1 MKPLVEQSANRVFE
15 IAVGL
20 AAGCLALRIA
30 RLAESVMPWALVRFA
45 GAEVMRGSFGEGI
58 ALAPDAPWALYAL
71 QAFWGTLFPAAAAV
85 AAAWAAPRLPRAV
98 APVAAFAAFW
108 FSASLISGLAAYARF
123 GRGPVQTL
131 ANAAGLPLG
140 GEPARAAAAALLAA
154 ALFYL
159 LRRAVCGM
167 RLCPL
172 TAFLAPCAIL
182 CFDLPEARAASRF
195 LQRGGLEYLPLAPA
209 AAAALAAWRR
219 QPRDDTADK
228 TPFAATAVLGAAA
241 FFAPPAFG
249 PDLGAD
255 EAVRWVE
262 AESADWRL
270 LFEEKH
276 FDEADRNRWLRG
288 ATRRGERLRKRLGLR
303 SRAGPVRAYIAKT
316 WRAFQQVAG
325 DRRYRGNFYPR
336 SAAAPAAL
344 AGSDNRPDNALA
356 EAVMIMR
363 KAWGAPASEA
373 MERAIARYAVGH
385 FHGHDLGG
393 YAARI
398 ACEEQPYPAAE
409 IFAADGA
416 YLSPLTRDA
425 VSGAW
430 VENFVSRRG
439 ADAIEAL
446 YSMELGQAI
455 AMCSDCIPQCKE
467 PVERAAR
474 NPPPLPYQKGIS
486 FSHEIGGDW
495 GYGSERAARE
505 LQKIRGL
512 DATAAALVPYV
523 FTAAPERPTIRFRT
537 DETDDR
543 LRRSLLAAKDAGL
556 KVMLKPHIWSGR
568 RFHGDISFADEAQL
582 EVWFEQYRRWLLH
595 FARFAELHG
604 VDLLAVGNELSG
616 LTVHENLW
624 RGLIA
629 DVRRI
634 YSGPVTYAAH
644 WNGEFE
650 RIAFWDRLDFIGVN
664 FYFPL
669 ASPGERPAAGSA
681 QVAEA
686 QRRLRAVSVKF
697 GKPILFTEVGFPA
710 LKTAAARPWEEN
722 SSGLDAALQRQCYE
736 LWFQQ
741 FSREAHTAGM
751 YWWKWPTH
759 GRGGPFDAS
768 HRPVGKP
775 AVEVL
780 RAWFAVL

>member
-1 MKPLVEQSANRVFE
+1 MTQRTRPLSPQR
-15 IAVGL
+15 
-20 AAGCLALRIA
+20 R
-30 RLAESVMPWALVRFA
+30 
-45 GAEVMRGSFGEGI
+45 
-58 ALAPDAPWALYAL
+58 
-71 QAFWGTLFPAAAAV
+71 
-85 AAAWAAPRLPRAV
+85 
-98 APVAAFAAFW
+98 
-108 FSASLISGLAAYARF
+108 FSAR
-123 GRGPVQTL
+123 
-131 ANAAGLPLG
+131 
-140 GEPARAAAAALLAA
+140 
-154 ALFYL
+154 
-159 LRRAVCGM
+159 
-167 RLCPL
+167 
-172 TAFLAPCAIL
+172 
-182 CFDLPEARAASRF
+182 
-195 LQRGGLEYLPLAPA
+195 
-209 AAAALAAWRR
+209 
-219 QPRDDTADK
+219 
-228 TPFAATAVLGAAA
+228 
-241 FFAPPAFG
+241 
-249 PDLGAD
+249 
-255 EAVRWVE
+255 
-262 AESADWRL
+262 
-270 LFEEKH
+270 
-276 FDEADRNRWLRG
+276 
-288 ATRRGERLRKRLGLR
+288 LR

-336 SAAAPAAL
+336 SAAAPAAP
-344 AGSDNRPDNALA
+344 AGSGNRPDNALA

-363 KAWGAPASEA
+363 KVWGASASEA

-385 FHGHDLGG
+385 FHGHDLSG

-446 YSMELGQAI
+446 YSLELGQAI
-455 AMCSDCIPQCKE
+455 SMCSDCIPQCKE

-512 DATAAALVPYV
+512 GATAAALVPYV

-582 EVWFEQYRRWLLH
+582 EIWFEQYRRRLLH

-624 RGLIA
+624 RGFIA

-669 ASPGERPAAGSA
+669 VSPGERPAAGSA

-686 QRRLRAVSVKF
+686 QRRLRAVSVRF

-710 LKTAAARPWEEN
+710 LKTAAARPWKKNRAGSTPRCSGNATSFGFN
-722 SSGLDAALQRQCYE
+722 SSAAKPIPPECTGGNGLPTAATGR
-736 LWFQQ
+736 
-741 FSREAHTAGM
+741 STRRTAP
-751 YWWKWPTH
+751 WTSPRSKSCTH
-759 GRGGPFDAS
+759 GSRYCDVRDILKVVEATAVPVSSS
-768 HRPVGKP
+768 HNRVSC
-775 AVEVL
+775 EETNL
-780 RAWFAVL
+780 RK